1 MWRGDYLY
9 LVQNL
14 VLKDF
19 RIRYRNMSLG
29 VLWSLLNPLVMMG
42 VLTFIFTKVFPNP
55 NIPHFAV
62 FVLCGLVPFNF
73 FTVAWITGTTSI
85 VDNAGLI
92 KRVPVPREVV
102 PITTVLSNC
111 VHLLVQ
117 IGLLI
122 FMAIF
127 FGGKVSWQWA
137 WLPVVWILE
146 IVFVCGMALLSSAVN
161 VFVRDTRYI
170 VESATTVLFWM
181 VPIFYSFDIIPE
193 RYRPMVDL
201 NPVSAL
207 VISLRK
213 ILLEGQPPVGFTLLK
228 LVTVSFTS
236 LITGLLVFHRLK
248 PMFYER
254 I

>member
-42 VLTFIFTKVFPNP
+42 VLTFIFTMVFPNP
-55 NIPHFAV
+55 NIPHYAV
-62 FVLCGLVPFNF
+62 YLLCGLIPFNF

-92 KRVPVPREVV
+92 KRLPVPREVV
-102 PITTVLSNC
+102 PITAVLSNC
-111 VHLLVQ
+111 LHLLVQ

-122 FMAIF
+122 FMAVF
-127 FGGKVSWQWA
+127 FGGKVTWQWV

-146 IVFVCGMALLSSAVN
+146 ILFACGAALLFSAIN

-170 VESATTVLFWM
+170 VESANTVLFWL
-181 VPIFYSFDIIPE
+181 VPIFYSFDVIPV
-193 RYRPMVDL
+193 RYRPIVNL
-201 NPVSAL
+201 NPVAAL
-207 VISLRK
+207 VISLRR
-213 ILLEGQPPVGFTLLK
+213 ILIDGKPPVAVTLLN
-228 LVTVSFTS
+228 LATVSMVVF
-236 LITGLLVFHRLK
+236 LAGLVVFRRLK
-248 PMFYER
+248 PMFYEH